1 MKLKLSVSAK
11 TLRVA
16 AVVALLAL
24 IAAMIYIGCGCRVG
38 WTRETFAD
46 AAAAEEAAEAEA
58 EAAAAAAGGA
68 DGETEEDSAART
80 GHVADDG
87 AESYAD
93 DGAAAKKPTK
103 PLVATPKKDDETVG
117 EKTKREVEELV
128 LAAPGAF
135 KMAPAPKKSIMA
147 GAHDSGDLSKR
158 EADLFEDLK
167 TNKLSEK
174 EIVNLVKT
182 GVLNEALVEKF
193 LSKLDSSASQLA
205 LEDERMRGE
214 MKRQPSLALDEATAK
229 GSVEGFCDMAPGY
242 AKW

>member
-11 TLRVA
+11 TMRVA
-16 AVVALLAL
+16 AVVALLVL
-24 IAAMIYIGCGCRVG
+24 IAAMIYMGCGCRVG

-46 AAAAEEAAEAEA
+46 AAAEED
-58 EAAAAAAGGA
+58 AAAGGA
-68 DGETEEDSAART
+68 DGETEEDSAARV

-87 AESYAD
+87 TESYAD
-93 DGAAAKKPTK
+93 DDDKPAPKK

-117 EKTKREVEELV
+117 EATKREVEELI
-128 LAAPGAF
+128 LAAPGAV
-135 KMAPAPKKSIMA
+135 KKALAPTKSITA
-147 GAHDSGDLSKR
+147 GARDSGDLSKR

-174 EIVNLVKT
+174 EVINLVKT

-193 LSKLDSSASQLA
+193 LSKLDSTAAQLT
-205 LEDERMRGE
+205 LEDERMRSE

>member
-11 TLRVA
+11 TLRIA

-46 AAAAEEAAEAEA
+46 AAAAEEAEE
-58 EAAAAAAGGA
+58 EAAAGGA

>member
-11 TLRVA
+11 TLRIA

-46 AAAAEEAAEAEA
+46 AAAAAEAEA

-68 DGETEEDSAART
+68 DGETEEDSAARV

-93 DGAAAKKPTK
+93 DDDMPAAKK
-103 PLVATPKKDDETVG
+103 PLVATAKKDSETVG
-117 EKTKREVEELV
+117 EATKREIEELI
-128 LAAPGAF
+128 LTAPGAV
-135 KMAPAPKKSIMA
+135 KKAPAPTKSIVA
-147 GAHDSGDLSKR
+147 GARDTGDLSKR

-174 EIVNLVKT
+174 EVINLVKT

-193 LSKLDSSASQLA
+193 LSKLDSTAAQLA

-214 MKRQPSLALDEATAK
+214 IKRQPSLALDEATAK